1 MSVILVLI
9 ITSIVVAVVFLGAFF
24 WAVKSG
30 QYDDTFSPSVRMLF
44 DDKASKVEG
53 DKSSS
58 VKKND

>member
-30 QYDDTFSPSVRMLF
+30 QYDDTYSPSVRMLF
-44 DDKASKVEG
+44 EDK
-53 DKSSS
+53 
-58 VKKND
+58 VKKKK